1 MIRRLRSI
9 DLLRAVAACL
19 VVLRHSLEDF
29 YIGAAGVDLFF
40 VISGF
45 VIASV
50 STGRSA
56 SEFLL
61 DRASRIFPIFW
72 IALLAWGI
80 LSYYSGAAFD
90 LGQLP
95 LDLFLLPLLFVDKQP
110 LFYLSWS
117 LVFEVLFYCCAA
129 ASIKLN
135 SVKPIITKFLVAMLA
150 SAATGWSYLK
160 WVGSP
165 IIFEFLFGV
174 LIFRAPK
181 SARVGLP
188 ALLIG
193 AALLLTSPSIERD
206 VFEFSSALNRAARWG
221 IPSALIVYG
230 FVTLEHRL
238 TWPIVDRL
246 CWLGV
251 ASYSIYLFHPLATD
265 KVLDPWWATFILG
278 VGTGIAAWALFER
291 NLEKIRRRWRQKRQ
305 ANTGTPAP
313 PLAMS
318 QSLCATS
325 DQSCQLPQANV
336 CVPPIVDTA

>member
-1 MIRRLRSI
+1 MSRRLRSI
-9 DLLRAVAACL
+9 DLLRAVAACS
-19 VVLRHSLEDF
+19 VVLRHSLEGF

-61 DRASRIFPIFW
+61 DRASRIFPVFW
-72 IALLAWGI
+72 LALLCWGI
-80 LSYYSGAAFD
+80 LSSYSGAAFD
-90 LGQLP
+90 LSQLP
-95 LDLFLLPLLFVDKQP
+95 IDLLLVPLLFVDKEP

-129 ASIKLN
+129 ASIKVN
-135 SVKPIITKFLVAMLA
+135 SAKPIVATFVMLMLA
-150 SAATGWSYLK
+150 SAVTGSSYLK

-181 SARVGLP
+181 LARVGLP
-188 ALLIG
+188 ALLLG
-193 AALLLTSPSIERD
+193 AALLVTSPPIERD
-206 VFEFSSALNRAARWG
+206 VFEFSSALTRAARWG

-230 FVTLEHRL
+230 LVTLEHRL

-246 CWLGV
+246 CWLGL

-265 KVLDPWWATFILG
+265 KVLDPWWATFVLG
-278 VGTGIAAWALFER
+278 VSSGVVAWALVER
-291 NLEKIRRRWRQKRQ
+291 NLEKMRRHWRRTRH
-305 ANTGTPAP
+305 ATTGCPA
-313 PLAMS
+313 A
-318 QSLCATS
+318 SLT
-325 DQSCQLPQANV
+325 
-336 CVPPIVDTA
+336 